1 MTQAEAAAIS
11 LLMMQAQALTEMISK
26 LRVSPTEVQ
35 GNYKVQVGN
44 YNLPTYLDE
53 NLSRV
58 AKQLNTEPEVTIANA
73 DLVLAVVT
81 YLETKLTEVEA
92 ALAAKGVV

>member
-11 LLMMQAQALTEMISK
+11 LLMIQAQALTEVISK

-35 GNYKVQVGN
+35 GNYRVRVGN
-44 YNLPTYLDE
+44 YELSDLREYLE
-53 NLSRV
+53 KTASKLEV
-58 AKQLNTEPEVTIANA
+58 TPEVSILNS
-73 DLVLAVVT
+73 DIVLAVVT
-81 YLETKLTEVEA
+81 YLETKLLEVEA